1 MKNKNFTVAIDG
13 PVGSGKGTLAVALS
27 KKLNAL
33 YIYTGGMYRALTLK
47 CMREGV
53 DIRSEEEVLKVLG
66 STVIELGP
74 TEYVTK
80 VMLDGKDV
88 SSEIFS
94 QEVAKHTPIVASHE
108 RVRKEM
114 VARQKELIEDA
125 TAIVE
130 GRDIASDVSPD
141 ADLKIYLTADL
152 ETRAKRRLAQFQK
165 RGVGLSLDE
174 VKKEVLERD
183 RKDMERQASPLTVA
197 GDAVVIDTTNDTIE
211 QTVEKVE
218 SKLREKGLI

>member
-1 MKNKNFTVAIDG
+1 MRDKFTVAIDG

-27 KKLNAL
+27 KKLNVL

-53 DIRSEEEVLKVLG
+53 DISNEEAVLKVLNN
-66 STVIELGP
+66 TKVELGP
-74 TEYVTK
+74 TEYTTK
-80 VMLDGKDV
+80 VILDGKDV

-94 QEVAKHTPIVASHE
+94 QEVANKTPIVASHE

-114 VARQKELIEDA
+114 VSRQQELIENA
-125 TAIVE
+125 KAIVE

-152 ETRAKRRLAQFQK
+152 ETRARRRLSQLEK
-165 RGVGLSLDE
+165 RGINISLKE
-174 VKKEVLERD
+174 VKKEIESRDKKDIER
-183 RKDMERQASPLTVA
+183 AVSPLIIV
-197 GDAVVIDTTNDTIE
+197 GDAIVIDTTNDTIE